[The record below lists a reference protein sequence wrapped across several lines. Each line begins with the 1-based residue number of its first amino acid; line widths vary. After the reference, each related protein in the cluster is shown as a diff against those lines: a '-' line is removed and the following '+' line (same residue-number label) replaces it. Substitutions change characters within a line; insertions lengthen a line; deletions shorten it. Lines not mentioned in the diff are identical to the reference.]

1 MKTRPYLIFS
11 LHGLLYAIAAER
23 VKEIFLLPELTPI
36 ADAPPDIIGL
46 LNLHSQIVPV
56 MHLDLRLGQPFMGC
70 NFTDSVIAIE
80 SQGLEVGLVVH
91 QVQTVEEIDSQ
102 YIQQNLSYGRDD
114 RQIKKAFVTGTIV
127 LDDETIPILDVDLL
141 IRHSEEVE
149 ALVNEEGETTET
161 VDEQLTAKKVGN
173 FYELYFPQAGSL
185 EKATFRQ
192 RAQNLRF
199 SEQDLAINELHP
211 VAIFRLGDEYFGFDL
226 EIVREFINIDRVT
239 AIPCCPQHI
248 IGNMNLRGE
257 ILTLVDIRQILHLE
271 NKKRHLTKAVVINF
285 DDIVAGIAVDEV
297 LDVIYYH
304 PEQMKPVPVGINKS
318 LAEYL
323 HSTTSYLNKLLNIID
338 LPKILDR
345 GVLTVDLAA

>member
-1 MKTRPYLIFS
+1 MKTNPYLIFS
-11 LHGLLYAIAAER
+11 LHDLPYAIAAKR

-36 ADAPPDIIGL
+36 TDAPPDIIGL

-56 MHLDLRLGQPFMGC
+56 MHLDLRLGQPFTGC
-70 NFTDSVIAIE
+70 NFSDSVIVVE
-80 SQGLEVGLVVH
+80 SQGLEVGVVVH

-114 RQIKKAFVTGTIV
+114 LQMKKAFVTGTII

-141 IRHSEEVE
+141 IRHSEKVE
-149 ALVNEEGETTET
+149 ALVDREVNT
-161 VDEQLTAKKVGN
+161 VDQQLTAQKLGN
-173 FYELYFPQAGSL
+173 FYDLYFPQVGSS

-192 RAQNLRF
+192 RAQNLRV
-199 SEQDLAINELHP
+199 SEQDSAINELHP

-239 AIPCCPQHI
+239 TIPCCPKRI

-257 ILTLVDIRQILHLE
+257 ILTLVDIRQILHLD
-271 NKKRHLTKAVVINF
+271 NQDYDLPKAVVINF

-304 PEQMKPVPVGINKS
+304 REQMKPVPVGINKS
-318 LAEYL
+318 VAEYL

-338 LPKILDR
+338 LPKILDH
-345 GVLTVDLAA
+345 GVLTVDLAV

>member
-1 MKTRPYLIFS
+1 MKTKPYLIFS
-11 LHGLLYAIAAER
+11 LHNLPYAIAAER
-23 VKEIFLLPELTPI
+23 IKEIFLLPELTPI

-46 LNLHSQIVPV
+46 LNLHSHIVPV
-56 MHLDLRLGQPFMGC
+56 MHLDLRLGQQFMGC
-70 NFTDSVIAIE
+70 NFNDSVMVVQ
-80 SQGLEVGLVVH
+80 SQELEVAVIVH
-91 QVQTVEEIDSQ
+91 QVQTVAEIDLQ
-102 YIQQNLSYGRDD
+102 YIQHHLAYGRDYP
-114 RQIKKAFVTGTIV
+114 QSNKAFVTGTIV

-149 ALVNEEGETTET
+149 ALVDGEADT
-161 VDEQLTAKKVGN
+161 VEEQLTAKKVGN
-173 FYELYFPQAGSL
+173 FYDLYFPQASFS
-185 EKATFRQ
+185 EKATLRQ
-192 RAQNLRF
+192 RVQNLKV
-199 SEQDLAINELHP
+199 SDAELAVTELQP
-211 VAIFRLGDEYFGFDL
+211 VAIFRLGKQYFGLDL
-226 EIVREFINIDRVT
+226 EIVREFIKIDRVT
-239 AIPCCPQHI
+239 TIPCCPQRI

-271 NKKRHLTKAVVINF
+271 SQGNHLPKAVVINF

-338 LPKILDR
+338 LPKMLDY